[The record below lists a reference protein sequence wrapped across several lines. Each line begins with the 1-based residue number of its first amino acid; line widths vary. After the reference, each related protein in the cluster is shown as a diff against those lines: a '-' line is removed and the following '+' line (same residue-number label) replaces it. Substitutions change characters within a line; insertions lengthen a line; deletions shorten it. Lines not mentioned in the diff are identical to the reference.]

1 MTVWTKIVL
10 INRVKL
16 VLAYALT
23 SNKRIQY
30 AINAVQLTLDF
41 LEASAGIFFKECIAR
56 ALFRPRNMFYF
67 DWQTSAIRSKGMNE
81 DQVIFFL
88 ADTFTGFKW
97 VKLASRTETFA
108 FGIEEART

>member
-1 MTVWTKIVL
+1 
-10 INRVKL
+10 
-16 VLAYALT
+16 
-23 SNKRIQY
+23 
-30 AINAVQLTLDF
+30 
-41 LEASAGIFFKECIAR
+41 
-56 ALFRPRNMFYF
+56 MFYF
-67 DWQTSAIRSKGMNE
+67 DWLTSTIRTKGMNE